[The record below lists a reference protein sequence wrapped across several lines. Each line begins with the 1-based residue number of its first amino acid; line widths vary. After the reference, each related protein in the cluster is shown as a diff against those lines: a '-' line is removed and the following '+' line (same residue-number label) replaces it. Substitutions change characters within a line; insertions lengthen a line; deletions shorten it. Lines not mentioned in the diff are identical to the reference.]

1 MTDDILL
8 TKNEILSQNKPEFKE
23 KAFTKWLYVL
33 IRASV
38 I

>member
-23 KAFTKWLYVL
+23 NTFTKWLYVL
-33 IRASV
+33 IKASV